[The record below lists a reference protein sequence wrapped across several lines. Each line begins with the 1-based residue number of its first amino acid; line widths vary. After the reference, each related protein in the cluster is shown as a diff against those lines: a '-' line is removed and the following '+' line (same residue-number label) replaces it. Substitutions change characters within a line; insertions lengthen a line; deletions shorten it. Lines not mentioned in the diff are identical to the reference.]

1 MNNQAYDDT
10 ATRNPRKA
18 YTDYEN
24 STYTVVSKVAYLIGV
39 QKRIFEN
46 EYEPPKMEW
55 YEKLHA
61 DKNARIVRNLCMIRT
76 ALELNFKAINNR
88 MRFDMCNL
96 HSLPEYVPQDSLN
109 ELLQDGITIVR
120 SRALP
125 AEYVLPDIHWHKPT
139 NAPNKFMGSGM
150 YPPCAYVT
158 YEHEYILVF
167 RKGGNRKF
175 TNAEKSIRHNSAYFW
190 EERNIWFSDLWE
202 IKGTTQKLKKGT
214 SRARSAAF
222 PFELAYR
229 LVNMYSMKYDL
240 VYDPFSG
247 TGTVT
252 KAAIASER
260 NIVDIN
266 KHISNR
272 INNCKSLFPLWL
284 KWEYVRK
291 LFLMPDGLNKKGI
304 KAAAADYYAN
314 KNKYPYQVYINWSY
328 MDSGNILYND
338 KKFVSLL
345 YEANE
350 DYFTDLS
357 KVSDAG
363 NLTKAGI
370 YKFLDK
376 SERVVV
382 VVDCENSDP
391 YKLYATLNNLNQ
403 EALLNK
409 ICKIILYDDIHTT
422 SAWKILERFTQIPIE
437 HVLIE
442 RIKENKSL
450 VDIRLTTGTCREYYQ
465 NNVDSF
471 ILLSSDS
478 DYWGLI
484 SAMPEVRFFVM
495 VESEKCSPTIKNA
508 LINAGISYCYIDDFC
523 TGNSN
528 DIKVA
533 AVLREVRQKLDQAFH
548 LNVRDILD
556 EACRATRA
564 DMTTAEKNQFYD
576 KYIKTMHVDISPNG
590 EATIVLGK

>member
-1 MNNQAYDDT
+1 MKFSNTVRRREVVFMIRLLTIFGVVEQRQMRLLFDHMSNRSYGQILARLRQEGLAYFSPDGQFL
-10 ATRNPRKA
+10 ATSRYSLDHGKTQEAIMAFWAFIQMRDHVLDFCA
-18 YTDYEN
+18 
-24 STYTVVSKVAYLIGV
+24 S
-39 QKRIFEN
+39 
-46 EYEPPKMEW
+46 EPP
-55 YEKLHA
+55 
-61 DKNARIVRNLCMIRT
+61 
-76 ALELNFKAINNR
+76 
-88 MRFDMCNL
+88 
-96 HSLPEYVPQDSLN
+96 
-109 ELLQDGITIVR
+109 
-120 SRALP
+120 
-125 AEYVLPDIHWHKPT
+125 
-139 NAPNKFMGSGM
+139 
-150 YPPCAYVT
+150 
-158 YEHEYILVF
+158 
-167 RKGGNRKF
+167 
-175 TNAEKSIRHNSAYFW
+175 
-190 EERNIWFSDLWE
+190 
-202 IKGTTQKLKKGT
+202 
-214 SRARSAAF
+214 
-222 PFELAYR
+222 
-229 LVNMYSMKYDL
+229 
-240 VYDPFSG
+240 
-247 TGTVT
+247 
-252 KAAIASER
+252 
-260 NIVDIN
+260 
-266 KHISNR
+266 
-272 INNCKSLFPLWL
+272 
-284 KWEYVRK
+284 
-291 LFLMPDGLNKKGI
+291 
-304 KAAAADYYAN
+304 
-314 KNKYPYQVYINWSY
+314 
-328 MDSGNILYND
+328 
-338 KKFVSLL
+338 
-345 YEANE
+345 ANE

-363 NLTKAGI
+363 NLTKASI

-376 SERVVV
+376 GERVVV

-471 ILLSSDS
+471 ILVSSDS

>member
-1 MNNQAYDDT
+1 MGILDSIVEWIATQIMN
-10 ATRNPRKA
+10 
-18 YTDYEN
+18 
-24 STYTVVSKVAYLIGV
+24 
-39 QKRIFEN
+39 
-46 EYEPPKMEW
+46 
-55 YEKLHA
+55 
-61 DKNARIVRNLCMIRT
+61 
-76 ALELNFKAINNR
+76 
-88 MRFDMCNL
+88 
-96 HSLPEYVPQDSLN
+96 
-109 ELLQDGITIVR
+109 LL
-120 SRALP
+120 
-125 AEYVLPDIHWHKPT
+125 
-139 NAPNKFMGSGM
+139 
-150 YPPCAYVT
+150 
-158 YEHEYILVF
+158 
-167 RKGGNRKF
+167 
-175 TNAEKSIRHNSAYFW
+175 
-190 EERNIWFSDLWE
+190 
-202 IKGTTQKLKKGT
+202 
-214 SRARSAAF
+214 
-222 PFELAYR
+222 
-229 LVNMYSMKYDL
+229 DL
-240 VYDPFSG
+240 V
-247 TGTVT
+247 TGSVLGALGCDMSTFLRYFPAAETLYEVFV
-252 KAAIASER
+252 AIAVGFILL
-260 NIVDIN
+260 NLVWQ
-266 KHISNR
+266 
-272 INNCKSLFPLWL
+272 LF
-284 KWEYVRK
+284 KN
-291 LFLMPDGLNKKGI
+291 FGLGVGLS
-304 KAAAADYYAN
+304 A
-314 KNKYPYQVYINWSY
+314 
-328 MDSGNILYND
+328 
-338 KKFVSLL
+338 
-345 YEANE
+345 E
-350 DYFTDLS
+350 DP
-357 KVSDAG
+357 
-363 NLTKAGI
+363 I

-471 ILLSSDS
+471 ILVSSDS